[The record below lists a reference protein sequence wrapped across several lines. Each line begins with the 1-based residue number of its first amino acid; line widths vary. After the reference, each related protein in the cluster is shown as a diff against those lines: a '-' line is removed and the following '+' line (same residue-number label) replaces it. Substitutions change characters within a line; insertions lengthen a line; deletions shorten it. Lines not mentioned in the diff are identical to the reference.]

1 MLKRMKRPEKRPEKL
16 ETLIEELKAEGI
28 VSDVETTKT
37 SKATIFIDNAAAEEE
52 RGINLNFEECQVVF
66 ANLATVE
73 RLMEALDDPD
83 DASLVLVDVKISHR
97 VLDRLE
103 RSLSAIDEG

>member
-1 MLKRMKRPEKRPEKL
+1 MLKKMKRPEKL
-16 ETLIEELKAEGI
+16 ETLIEELKGESVI
-28 VSDVETTKT
+28 SDVETTKT
-37 SKATIFIDNAAAEEE
+37 SKAVVFINNDAAENDD
-52 RGINLNFEECQVVF
+52 GIDLNAEECLLVF

-83 DASLVLVDVKISHR
+83 DASLVLVDVKISHK
-97 VLDRLE
+97 VLDHLE